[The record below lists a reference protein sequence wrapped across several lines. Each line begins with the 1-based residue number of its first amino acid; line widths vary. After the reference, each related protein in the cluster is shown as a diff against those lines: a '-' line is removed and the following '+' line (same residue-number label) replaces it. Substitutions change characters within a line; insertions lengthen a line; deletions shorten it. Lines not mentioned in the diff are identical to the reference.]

1 MAGKVT
7 LVGAGP
13 GGLALMTVGG
23 LKALEQAEVVVYDR
37 LVDGEILARIPPA
50 AERIDVGKRAG
61 RHPVPQEEINRLL
74 LERAL
79 AGRRVVRLKG
89 GDSILFGRGGEEL
102 EALARN
108 GVAFEVIPGVT
119 SALAASRLRGHPGH
133 APRLLRVGAHHSRG
147 TGAAAA
153 RLEINYGALR
163 QLGGTMV
170 FLMSVA
176 TFGEI
181 AAGLIGARI
190 SIRKPR
196 APSSKTAHDPNSAAS
211 RPRSTA
217 SRRASRARASTR
229 RRCSSSAMSAR
240 WAIALTGSG
249 RLPLH
254 GKRVLL
260 PLRRVVEGE
269 SPRAPSAM
277 GPQAAIC
284 PRAASLH
291 AARLCAANHSRTAG
305 PADSDMPSRSGP
317 ACGEAADNDMPRA
330 ASLHAARLCAANH
343 SPHSGTADSDMP
355 SRSGPA
361 CGETADGTMPSR
373 SGPAC
378 GEAADNDMPSR
389 GEAACGEALRGE
401 PLPHSG
407 TADSDMPSR
416 SEPAC
421 GEALRGEPLPR
432 SETAAPEM
440 FANRASD
447 DLC

>member
-89 GDSILFGRGGEEL
+89 GDSFLFGRGGEEL

-119 SALAASRLRGHPGH
+119 SALAAPACAGIPVTHRDCCASVHILTGHRRGG
-133 APRLLRVGAHHSRG
+133 GA
-147 TGAAAA
+147 
-153 RLEINYGALR
+153 LEINYGALR

-181 AAGLIGARI
+181 AAGLIGAGFD
-190 SIRKPR
+190 P
-196 APSSKTAHDPNSAAS
+196 KTPCAVVENGARPEQRRFTTALDGIAACI
-211 RPRSTA
+211 
-217 SRRASRARASTR
+217 AREGIHSPAVFVVGDV
-229 RRCSSSAMSAR
+229 C
-240 WAIALTGSG
+240 ALGDRFDWFS

-260 PLRRVVEGE
+260 PCAVWSKENR
-269 SPRAPSAM
+269 RAPIRD
-277 GPQAAIC
+277 G
-284 PRAASLH
+284 
-291 AARLCAANHSRTAG
+291 TAG
-305 PADSDMPSRSGP
+305 G
-317 ACGEAADNDMPRA
+317 
-330 ASLHAARLCAANH
+330 
-343 SPHSGTADSDMP
+343 
-355 SRSGPA
+355 
-361 CGETADGTMPSR
+361 
-373 SGPAC
+373 
-378 GEAADNDMPSR
+378 DMPSR
-389 GEAACGEALRGE
+389 GEPACGEALRGE

-416 SEPAC
+416 SGPAC
-421 GEALRGEPLPR
+421 GE
-432 SETAAPEM
+432 TAHNDMHSRE
-440 FANRASD
+440 NTR
-447 DLC
+447 